1 MKPSEIILKD
11 KNSIRDGADK
21 VLAAISKIIKDKAG
35 LLLQQNDSVL
45 LLINLGEGNVELHLY
60 TLDQPMKLARS
71 LKYFI
76 DKIKAS
82 DLKRVYG
89 SIEFDAPI
97 IRMLRDFG
105 IDIQK
110 SDKPKYQWMAN
121 V

>member
-11 KNSIRDGADK
+11 KNSIRDGAEK
-21 VLAAISKIIKDKAG
+21 VLAAVGKVIDKQAG
-35 LLLQQNDSVL
+35 LLLQKNDSVL
-45 LLINLGEGNVELHLY
+45 LLVNLGGGNVELHLY
-60 TLDQPMKLARS
+60 TLDAPIRLARS

-89 SIEFDAPI
+89 AIEFNAPVLQ
-97 IRMLRDFG
+97 MLRDFG
-105 IDIQK
+105 IDVQK
-110 SDKPKYQWMAN
+110 SDIPKYQWMAN

>member
-1 MKPSEIILKD
+1 MKPSEIILND

-21 VLAAISKIIKDKAG
+21 VLSAVMKIVQDKAG
-35 LLLQQNDSVL
+35 IILQQNDSIL
-45 LLINLGEGNVELHLY
+45 LLANLGKNNAELHLY
-60 TLDQPMKLARS
+60 TLDPPLKLARS

-76 DKIKAS
+76 DQIKAS

-89 SIEFDAPI
+89 TIAFDAPI
-97 IRMLRDFG
+97 LRMLRDFG

-110 SDKPKYQWMAN
+110 SDNPKYQWMAK